1 MNANLWYL
9 QFKVCISEL
18 CVLMVFQVLHAVG
31 VLRVQQ
37 PTFGMFHTR
46 RWNHDLVNLQ
56 ELSSIVRQISQFF
69 LILMYINDIVSL
81 ADVADRLVAS
91 PYRVYGS
98 RLRISTW
105 HPLMRKDKNCAWI
118 VRRILAEC
126 MTASKSSK
134 AIRISMEFIPCF
146 PMNMIFQADSSW

>member
-1 MNANLWYL
+1 MQLVVFAIQGLYL
-9 QFKVCISEL
+9 RALCLNGVSSPSRCWSSEST
-18 CVLMVFQVLHAVG
+18 AT
-31 VLRVQQ
+31 
-37 PTFGMFHTR
+37 TFGMFHTR